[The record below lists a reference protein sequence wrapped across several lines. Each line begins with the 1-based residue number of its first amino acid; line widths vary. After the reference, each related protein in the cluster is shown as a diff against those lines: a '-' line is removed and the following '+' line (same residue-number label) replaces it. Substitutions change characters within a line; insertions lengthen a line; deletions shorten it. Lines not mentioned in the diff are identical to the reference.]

1 MARTLVWMTHS
12 FRMDSRLTTLLG
24 GECCFVYYSPYHF
37 AGKREREIYK
47 RCSQENLDAFYY
59 SINEFDRVLFDM
71 TKCKLHVF
79 REKDPVAHINALIA
93 EHGFDQV
100 IIDKPLFAMWHSV
113 NTAKIRKP
121 VTVIDSDLID
131 DTCTKMTAKARWNS
145 HILQLRTYRP
155 HRLSKDI
162 QPYNMLRHVA
172 NGTGYPEIE
181 TPHPLVDRPAVLRH
195 IHQKMFDYH
204 ETRDRHDGQT
214 GMSVALHNGIID
226 PANTF
231 YAVAKEFDSFG
242 DNCPVVSILRQQTFR
257 EISII
262 QARRARMTLENTP
275 LEWAK
280 ALMHHAAY
288 DNLVSQTP
296 LPGSTLDYQAVKA
309 ANTGD
314 DDLNF
319 LINEMYKHGTMPNR
333 ARMYFA
339 SRVFYMSDTGVKALE
354 TIINTF
360 DLIGMDGQSP
370 NNYTQCI
377 GAYGLSYGK
386 VLKMVRNTAFEKLAY

>member
-12 FRMDSRLTTLLG
+12 FRMDSRLTSLLG

-37 AGKREREIYK
+37 AGQRERDIYN

-79 REKDPVAHINALIA
+79 REQDPVSHMNALIK

-100 IIDKPLFAMWHSV
+100 IIDQPLFHMWHSI
-113 NTAKIRKP
+113 NLHKIEAP
-121 VTVIDSDLID
+121 VTIIDSDLVD
-131 DTCTKMTAKARWNS
+131 HECFKMTAKSRWQS
-145 HILQLRTYRP
+145 HVKAISTFIP
-155 HRLSKDI
+155 HRLSRDI
-162 QPYNMLRHVA
+162 KPFNLLRYVGL
-172 NGTGYPEIE
+172 GTGYPIVK
-181 TPHPLVDRPAVLRH
+181 TPHPLMDRQAVLRR
-195 IHQKMFDYH
+195 IHATVETYH
-204 ETRDRHDGQT
+204 ATRDRHDGQT
-214 GMSVALHNGIID
+214 NMSVALHNGILD
-226 PANTF
+226 PANIF
-231 YAVAKEFDSFG
+231 YSVAKEFKDLGEGSPG
-242 DNCPVVSILRQQTFR
+242 IAILRQMAFR

-262 QARRARMTLENTP
+262 QARKARMTLENTP
-275 LEWAK
+275 LQWAK

-288 DNLVSQTP
+288 DNLISQSP
-296 LPGSTLDYQAVKA
+296 LPGSTLDIQAVKA

-314 DDLNF
+314 KDLDF
-319 LINEMYKHGTMPNR
+319 LITEMYKHGIMPNR

-339 SRVFYMSDTGVKALE
+339 SKVFYMSDNGPKALE
-354 TIINTF
+354 TIIDTF
-360 DLIGMDGQSP
+360 DFIGLDGQSP

-386 VLKMVRNTAFEKLAY
+386 VLKMVRDTAFEKLAY